1 MIGEKTELLIEDA
14 VKEEKR
20 FCIEKH
26 GEFHNHH
33 EAWAVMR
40 EELEEVEECFDP
52 FNRIIASAMEGLWNL
67 VRSDD
72 VGVEAQ
78 EMIDKISERAME
90 LTKECIQVLAMC
102 DKWNDLIAKEN
113 EA

>member
-40 EELEEVEECFDP
+40 EEL
-52 FNRIIASAMEGLWNL
+52 
-67 VRSDD
+67 
-72 VGVEAQ
+72 
-78 EMIDKISERAME
+78 
-90 LTKECIQVLAMC
+90 
-102 DKWNDLIAKEN
+102 
-113 EA
+113 